1 MRAMIIRRHGHPDV
15 LEPAELPTLQSACPP
30 SPAVPS
36 ANHARTVFDQLC
48 LTEDEPQF
56 STRKHAASARFI
68 TRTRHRQPDLV
79 AGPAS
84 EDTP

>member
-1 MRAMIIRRHGHPDV
+1 MVSR
-15 LEPAELPTLQSACPP
+15 
-30 SPAVPS
+30 PS
-36 ANHARTVFDQLC
+36 ASSPQARTSPEPVLISLC
-48 LTEDEPQF
+48 LTEDEPRV